1 MQVAY
6 NKILYRFKLT
16 EKQIDDLARMVVV
29 EIFERQ
35 VFNSFQQFPPHGIN
49 YRFVKI
55 CTYAV
60 IEKSDD
66 ILSCDNKSEC
76 RNDSDSHLSRY
87 RINIRKQSSVNF
99 RICQIQPN

>member
-66 ILSCDNKSEC
+66 ILSCENAETI
-76 RNDSDSHLSRY
+76 LTA
-87 RINIRKQSSVNF
+87 I
-99 RICQIQPN
+99 